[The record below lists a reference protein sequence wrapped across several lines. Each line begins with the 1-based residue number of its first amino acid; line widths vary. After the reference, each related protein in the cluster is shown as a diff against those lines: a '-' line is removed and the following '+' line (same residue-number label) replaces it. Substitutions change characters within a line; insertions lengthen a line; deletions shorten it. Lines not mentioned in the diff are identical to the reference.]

1 MTYRDTV
8 NCVSDL
14 VSFRMDTQTR
24 RALQRLQQM
33 GMSQSDAIR
42 HAIQESADALH
53 QPKRLAAEMAALD
66 AGAERVVRETVE
78 GLPGASLSLNEG
90 EKS

>member
-8 NCVSDL
+8 ICVSDL

-66 AGAERVVRETVE
+66 ADPIDRAEM
-78 GLPGASLSLNEG
+78 LSIAKFMEKLG
-90 EKS
+90 E

>member
-1 MTYRDTV
+1 MTFRDTV
-8 NCVSDL
+8 ICVSDL

-42 HAIQESADALH
+42 HAIQESAAALH
-53 QPKRLAAEMAALD
+53 QPKRLAAEMAALEAD
-66 AGAERVVRETVE
+66 PIDRAEM
-78 GLPGASLSLNEG
+78 LNIAKFMEELG
-90 EKS
+90 E

>member
-8 NCVSDL
+8 ICVSDL

-33 GMSQSDAIR
+33 GMSQSDAMR

-66 AGAERVVRETVE
+66 ADPNDRAEM
-78 GLPGASLSLNEG
+78 LSIAKFMEELG
-90 EKS
+90 E

>member
-8 NCVSDL
+8 ICVSDL
-14 VSFRMDTQTR
+14 VSFRRDTQTR

-66 AGAERVVRETVE
+66 ADPIDRAEM
-78 GLPGASLSLNEG
+78 LSIAKFMEELG
-90 EKS
+90 E

>member
-8 NCVSDL
+8 ICVSDL

-42 HAIQESADALH
+42 HAIQESAAALH
-53 QPKRLAAEMAALD
+53 EPKRLAAEMAALEAD
-66 AGAERVVRETVE
+66 PIDRAEM
-78 GLPGASLSLNEG
+78 LSIAKFMEELG
-90 EKS
+90 E

>member
-8 NCVSDL
+8 ICVSDL

-24 RALQRLQQM
+24 RALQRLEQM

-42 HAIQESADALH
+42 HAIQESAAALH
-53 QPKRLAAEMAALD
+53 QPKRLAAEMAALEAD
-66 AGAERVVRETVE
+66 PIDRAEM
-78 GLPGASLSLNEG
+78 LNIAKFMEELG
-90 EKS
+90 E

>member
-1 MTYRDTV
+1 MTFRDTV
-8 NCVSDL
+8 VCVSDL

-42 HAIQESADALH
+42 HAIQESAAALH
-53 QPKRLAAEMAALD
+53 QPKRLAAEMAALEAD
-66 AGAERVVRETVE
+66 PIDRAEM
-78 GLPGASLSLNEG
+78 LNIAKFMEELG
-90 EKS
+90 E

>member
-8 NCVSDL
+8 ICVSDL

-42 HAIQESADALH
+42 HAIQESAAALH
-53 QPKRLAAEMAALD
+53 QPKRLAAEMAALETD
-66 AGAERVVRETVE
+66 PIDRAEM
-78 GLPGASLSLNEG
+78 LNIAKFMEELG
-90 EKS
+90 E